1 MIWLSWGGCR
11 PKIPV
16 TSNHAFTIPE
26 NIPTNTVI
34 GKIHAGNDGYFT
46 NQEGIASYTIIDES
60 VSNITNTFAISTN
73 GTLTTIKALSYMVQ
87 SNYDLVVEILNTDN
101 EYTQALVTVMLTSIP
116 IISNHFFLAP
126 CNVPTNMEIGRVEA
140 SDARGIVSYTI
151 VAGNTDN
158 RFAISDEGIL
168 TSAKTIYGPELQT
181 NYNLTVEVSNLD
193 NNSSNSIVKVD
204 LIEVLW
210 MYRYMTNYMTNT
222 VTLSDTG
229 KVVAPTAIDAYK
241 SDMFVW
247 LDVSQDF
254 LIQTDTNSK
263 LSNWLDKST
272 FGVVGTNTN
281 SIYPPI
287 TNVTIE
293 LISGSCIG
301 LSNVIVNAIT
311 TLSPITDTSLY
322 AEPESDISSNR
333 PYVSKSSG
341 DQYVRM
347 RYQGGDRAGIAID
360 TSGMNDSH
368 SVKAFYIVTDFS
380 SRNNRRHVVLGYD
393 DLSSN
398 KRFISKKNLLNSY
411 SPSGEDGVSNIVLG
425 DSTFKRYED
434 FTVPSGLHLISR
446 RELDISKS
454 QLNGILGTFPTSGE
468 EGGEQYIRE
477 IIIFTNDISDAQH
490 RNIVNYFLS
499 KWNIDREP
507 LTNIYS
513 YYNHANNHILENGA
527 DGRVSTYF
535 QAAGSIQKN
544 IESNRVLF
552 EAIYA
557 PSVLNTS
564 SDAYSSLVQGVSK
577 GKESLMLKSG
587 CNLHSDGI
595 RVPFRVEILRT
606 NDNRWFVL
614 SNVPANSN
622 SGFKQFLFFLE
633 SFTK

>member
-1 MIWLSWGGCR
+1 MS
-11 PKIPV
+11 
-16 TSNHAFTIPE
+16 
-26 NIPTNTVI
+26 VI
-34 GKIHAGNDGYFT
+34 
-46 NQEGIASYTIIDES
+46 
-60 VSNITNTFAISTN
+60 
-73 GTLTTIKALSYMVQ
+73 L
-87 SNYDLVVEILNTDN
+87 
-101 EYTQALVTVMLTSIP
+101 
-116 IISNHFFLAP
+116 
-126 CNVPTNMEIGRVEA
+126 
-140 SDARGIVSYTI
+140 
-151 VAGNTDN
+151 
-158 RFAISDEGIL
+158 
-168 TSAKTIYGPELQT
+168 
-181 NYNLTVEVSNLD
+181 
-193 NNSSNSIVKVD
+193 SNS
-204 LIEVLW
+204 
-210 MYRYMTNYMTNT
+210 
-222 VTLSDTG
+222 
-229 KVVAPTAIDAYK
+229 
-241 SDMFVW
+241 
-247 LDVSQDF
+247 
-254 LIQTDTNSK
+254 
-263 LSNWLDKST
+263 T
-272 FGVVGTNTN
+272 F
-281 SIYPPI
+281 
-287 TNVTIE
+287 
-293 LISGSCIG
+293 IG
-301 LSNVIVNAIT
+301 YSNVIVNATT
-311 TLSPITDTSLY
+311 TLSPILG
-322 AEPESDISSNR
+322 SDISGKPKTDILNR
-333 PYVSKSSG
+333 SPYVSKSSG

-411 SPSGEDGVSNIVLG
+411 SPGGEDGVSNIVLG
-425 DSTFKRYED
+425 DSTFERHED
-434 FTVPSGLHLISR
+434 FPIPSGLHLLSR
-446 RELDISKS
+446 RGLDISKS

-477 IIIFTNDISDAQH
+477 IIIFTNDVSDAQH

-535 QAAGSIQKN
+535 QAAGSIQRD
-544 IESNRVLF
+544 IENNRVLF

-614 SNVPANSN
+614 SNVPVNNN

-633 SFTK
+633 SSQNDFIGYRLVANGSANSDKWFIIDDFSPSIISNEVPLISVFDAPIGNEIYNTDTDVLSNGFTFRIEFNQEVYGLTTDDFIVTNVAVDSLSLRNISANTYDLTVLPHKFLGTNTSELIKYPTDYLQVFIQTNAVTNVNGWANGTGGSQRIQYHIYNPFRGTYLHRNGGLGVTTPMFWM